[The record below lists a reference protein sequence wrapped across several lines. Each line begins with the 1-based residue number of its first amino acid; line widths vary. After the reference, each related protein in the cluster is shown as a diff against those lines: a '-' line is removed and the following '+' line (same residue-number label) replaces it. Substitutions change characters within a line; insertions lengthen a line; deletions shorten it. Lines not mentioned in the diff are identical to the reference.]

1 MKKDKK
7 EKKEKKEKKGKPKKE
22 KNPKKQ
28 GGAGEQEKKS
38 PPPPPPSG
46 GGDVAA
52 EEPKR
57 HWLNLS
63 TAFLHLLAMG
73 LMLCDHMWA
82 TLFPAADWLTCL
94 GRIAYPIFAFL
105 LVEGYFHTQNL
116 WRYMLR
122 LLGAAVLSEI
132 PFNLMYSDSFIY
144 PYHQNVLWTYII
156 GLLLITLLE
165 EFKERFGQIPW
176 LIFLPVPAF
185 LGYFLG
191 YALMTDYYGPG
202 VLMILAFYLFRG
214 RHWLHFLGQLVCL
227 YLINVKMLGGFYYVV
242 PLLRYDI
249 EIVQQGFALF
259 ALLPIWLYEGRQ
271 GLHGK
276 LFRWFCYLF
285 YPVHMLVL
293 FLIRW
298 RILG

>member
-38 PPPPPPSG
+38 PPPPSG
-46 GGDVAA
+46 GGDAAA

-63 TAFLHLLAMG
+63 AAFLHLLAMG

-105 LVEGYFHTQNL
+105 LVEGYFHTRNL

-122 LLGAAVLSEI
+122 LLGAAVLAEI